1 LKGEA
6 RKKEVDDFLSVV
18 LTLNQ
23 ELVGASSSPQ
33 KAERSRRDA
42 YEVRDDGT
50 FEAGGRA
57 GERAFRA
64 KVGLEADRLLDWNGR
79 KLGEGLERVMEDVY
93 QRLMRD
99 RRGII
104 LDDAKSVR
112 SEDVREAYKGGLLG
126 RMGMVKLAGESLE
139 TAR

>member
-1 LKGEA
+1 MAKVHDVRVRGEA
-6 RKKEVDDFLSVV
+6 RKKEVDGFLSVV

-57 GERAFRA
+57 GERAWRA
-64 KVGLEADRLLDWNGR
+64 NVGLEADR
-79 KLGEGLERVMEDVY
+79 
-93 QRLMRD
+93 
-99 RRGII
+99 
-104 LDDAKSVR
+104 
-112 SEDVREAYKGGLLG
+112 
-126 RMGMVKLAGESLE
+126 
-139 TAR
+139 